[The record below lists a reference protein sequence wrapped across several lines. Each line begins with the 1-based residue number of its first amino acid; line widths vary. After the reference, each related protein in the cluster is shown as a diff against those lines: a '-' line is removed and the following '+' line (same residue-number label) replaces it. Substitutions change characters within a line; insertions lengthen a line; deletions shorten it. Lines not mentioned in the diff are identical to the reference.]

1 MYHYDSPENTIHE
14 HVVDPTRIYAWL
26 HDHRITNYTVD
37 NCGTVNIMGD
47 LTMTD
52 LRCWNLFVRFG
63 QVSGNVLFSHG
74 SSVVTFEGFPKV
86 VCGNLNVASSRI
98 TSMTGLDKVVK
109 YVGGNIVGR
118 KGMTHLLGTLL
129 IPGVKNICIDQGEA
143 VDRILNRY
151 LGTGDIISA
160 QDELIDAGYVEQARL

>member
-1 MYHYDSPENTIHE
+1 
-14 HVVDPTRIYAWL
+14 
-26 HDHRITNYTVD
+26 
-37 NCGTVNIMGD
+37 
-47 LTMTD
+47 
-52 LRCWNLFVRFG
+52 
-63 QVSGNVLFSHG
+63 
-74 SSVVTFEGFPKV
+74 
-86 VCGNLNVASSRI
+86 
-98 TSMTGLDKVVK
+98 MTGLDKVVK